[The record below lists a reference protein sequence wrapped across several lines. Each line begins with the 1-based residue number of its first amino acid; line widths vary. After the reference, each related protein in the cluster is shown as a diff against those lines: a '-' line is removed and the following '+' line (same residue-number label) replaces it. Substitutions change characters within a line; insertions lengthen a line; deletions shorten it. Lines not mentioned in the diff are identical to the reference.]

1 VLSKRLPEPPVK
13 ATDAPEDE
21 ELCDALAEALARTG
35 AGVPSRVRRR
45 RSQYRSSFPLEE
57 LSVTLERGEELRLA
71 FKRLEWQALGDEAQL
86 AKPRFLF
93 DARREPAVYDAILP
107 AAPSGPPGYVG
118 ATARASSPSADDGRW
133 LFVEW
138 VEGRELYQVGER
150 AAWAQ
155 VARWLG
161 ELHSALAPGVEDH
174 AERAPLLRHDAVY
187 YERWLS
193 RARDFAKADDSSGAA
208 GFLDWLG
215 ERHDRFVE
223 ALLALPRT
231 VLHGDFFASNV
242 LVAGGEQEFRVAPV
256 DWELAAVGPG
266 LSDLAALISGDW
278 DEAAREDM
286 TAAYASAAG
295 IPRFSARE
303 LDFARLQLAIQCLG
317 WAPPQWQ
324 APEGQRHDWL
334 ADAIALAGRLEI

>member
-1 VLSKRLPEPPVK
+1 MTASNG
-13 ATDAPEDE
+13 PEDE
-21 ELCDALAEALARTG
+21 ELRDALAGALARTG
-35 AGVPSRVRRR
+35 AGAPSRVLRL
-45 RSQYRSSFPLEE
+45 RSPYRSSFPLEE
-57 LSVTLERGEELRLA
+57 LNVTLERGGELRLA
-71 FKRLEWQALGDEAQL
+71 FKRLEWQALGEEAQL

-107 AAPSGPPGYVG
+107 GAPSGPPGYVG
-118 ATARASSPSADDGRW
+118 ATVPAGASSAHDGRW

-150 AAWAQ
+150 PAWAH

-174 AERAPLLRHDAVY
+174 AERAPLLGHDAVY
-187 YERWLS
+187 YKRWLS
-193 RARDFAKADDSSGAA
+193 RARDFTKTDDASGAA
-208 GFLDWLG
+208 RFLDWLG
-215 ERHDRFVE
+215 KRHDGIVE

-242 LVAGGEQEFRVAPV
+242 LLAGSPQAPRVAPV
-256 DWELAAVGPG
+256 DWELAAAGPG
-266 LSDLAALISGDW
+266 LSDLAALLSGDW
-278 DEAAREDM
+278 DEAAREEM
-286 TAAYASAAG
+286 TAAYASAPG
-295 IPRFSARE
+295 IPPFSARE

-334 ADAIALAGRLEI
+334 ADAIALARRLEI